1 MKFTIQEIANRIQG
15 DLDGEASVEINTLS
29 KIEEALPGSITFL
42 SNPKYTSYI
51 YKTGASAVIVDRGFI
66 PDTKLQLTLI
76 RVNDPYSSFS
86 KILKLFN
93 FELPMIHGIDDSS
106 KINKNS
112 TISNKVYIGPLTIL
126 LENTSVKD
134 NSEIH
139 SHCFIG
145 MNVNIGKNTIIKNGV
160 KILSNTVIGDN
171 CLIHPGVVIGSDGF
185 GFAPQKNGSYEKIPQ
200 TGNVK
205 IGNNVEI
212 GANTTIDK
220 ATMGSTIINDGV
232 KIDNQVQIA
241 HNVEIGDNTV
251 IAAQVG
257 ISGSTKIGKYCV
269 IGGQAGIAGHLKIGN
284 HVRIQGQTGVIKNI
298 PNNKDVQGTPS
309 LEYKDYYRSYAYFK
323 KLPEIEKRLNKI
335 EQK

>member
-126 LENTSVKD
+126 LENT
-134 NSEIH
+134 
-139 SHCFIG
+139 
-145 MNVNIGKNTIIKNGV
+145 
-160 KILSNTVIGDN
+160 KIL
-171 CLIHPGVVIGSDGF
+171 LLFP
-185 GFAPQKNGSYEKIPQ
+185 
-200 TGNVK
+200 
-205 IGNNVEI
+205 
-212 GANTTIDK
+212 
-220 ATMGSTIINDGV
+220 
-232 KIDNQVQIA
+232 
-241 HNVEIGDNTV
+241 
-251 IAAQVG
+251 
-257 ISGSTKIGKYCV
+257 
-269 IGGQAGIAGHLKIGN
+269 
-284 HVRIQGQTGVIKNI
+284 
-298 PNNKDVQGTPS
+298 
-309 LEYKDYYRSYAYFK
+309 
-323 KLPEIEKRLNKI
+323 
-335 EQK
+335 